1 MKIYIFRE
9 GWKSLLSG
17 YRGGVDYPVSHFY
30 KEILEVY
37 PNAKV
42 LLNVRDPEK
51 WFVSVRDSILESMTV
66 QNSWPCTWLSHI
78 LGLRENTRLIWDL
91 SDPVPT
97 SSSQG
102 KDRKGFFSSIVF
114 LIKGLGL
121 FSAVKK
127 GKESAVKFYHD
138 HVEEVKKHVPE
149 DQLLVFEVKTFYY

>member
-1 MKIYIFRE
+1 MVLIRSCWSKNMKIYIFRE
-9 GWKSLLSG
+9 GWKSLLGG
-17 YRGGVDYPVSHFY
+17 YRGGVEYPVSHFY

-102 KDRKGFFSSIVF
+102 KDRKGFFPLNCLSYKRTWIIFCCQERERVSS
-114 LIKGLGL
+114 
-121 FSAVKK
+121 
-127 GKESAVKFYHD
+127 
-138 HVEEVKKHVPE
+138 EV
-149 DQLLVFEVKTFYY
+149 LS